1 MCLFPIFLVMCTTFK
16 SCRPISLHTW
26 TNDFI
31 FLLNTRG
38 LYIQRKNQRP
48 THLTSR
54 YIHVL
59 TNEAWNVFLAKIT
72 WGYLT
77 GIVEAKNVAREADYS
92 RRVCRIWDSYFHR
105 QRKLCRDDKK
115 KPHWIYPTSVQLFY
129 TIFNSEI
136 DKFYSWIRDK
146 LVMFFCKMIDL
157 WFDSGHHC
165 LNIYGSQYGLDGL
178 NALWRI
184 GRGRRGVWM

>member
-1 MCLFPIFLVMCTTFK
+1 MLCIELGRDASISLHPQIVTTSFDCSPSISSSTCNAYVSHIKALHSMCLFPIFLVMCTTFK

-59 TNEAWNVFLAKIT
+59 TNEAWNVFLAKIP

-77 GIVEAKNVAREADYS
+77 VIVEAKNVAREADYS

-129 TIFNSEI
+129 TIFNS
-136 DKFYSWIRDK
+136 
-146 LVMFFCKMIDL
+146 
-157 WFDSGHHC
+157 
-165 LNIYGSQYGLDGL
+165 
-178 NALWRI
+178 
-184 GRGRRGVWM
+184 